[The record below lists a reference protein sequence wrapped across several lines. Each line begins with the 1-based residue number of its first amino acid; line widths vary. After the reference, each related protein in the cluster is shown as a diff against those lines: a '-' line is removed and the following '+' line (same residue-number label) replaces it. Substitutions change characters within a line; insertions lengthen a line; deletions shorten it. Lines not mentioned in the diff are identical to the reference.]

1 MDYMLQ
7 TGATGPVTLEI
18 DDAAGKLVRRFSSE
32 DKPDPANPD
41 KLNIP
46 TYWIRPVRV
55 LSSSAGM
62 HRFVWD
68 LHYPPPD
75 ALEHDYPISAI
86 YRDTPR
92 YPLGASILPGEYR
105 AKLIVDGT
113 SYTQPLTI
121 KMDPRVKTSVE
132 GLRQQFGL
140 ETKVTDAMHRDFVAL
155 QEVRSLREQLKKANL
170 PDANALDAKAA
181 AIEGTEGFQYLSTP
195 EGRSLTRLNAGLAQL
210 LGGIDSADAAPTTQ
224 QTAMFRELDAA
235 LREQLK
241 NWEEIKT
248 KDVPGLNEH
257 LKKSGAAEI
266 KISLADIETKIGEAE
281 KAAGEDEP

>member
-1 MDYMLQ
+1 MTLLPLRQMDDKVENAKAFLFAPQLTYRVRSRNYPDTPLPPEEPAGQNPPDGAIMDYMLQ

-68 LHYPPPD
+68 LRYPTPD

-132 GLRQQFGL
+132 GLRQ
-140 ETKVTDAMHRDFVAL
+140 H
-155 QEVRSLREQLKKANL
+155 
-170 PDANALDAKAA
+170 
-181 AIEGTEGFQYLSTP
+181 
-195 EGRSLTRLNAGLAQL
+195 
-210 LGGIDSADAAPTTQ
+210 LG
-224 QTAMFRELDAA
+224 
-235 LREQLK
+235 
-241 NWEEIKT
+241 
-248 KDVPGLNEH
+248 
-257 LKKSGAAEI
+257 
-266 KISLADIETKIGEAE
+266 
-281 KAAGEDEP
+281 